1 MEEAGIE
8 PNQLQTINDIAAALC
23 VSKTTVSRA
32 ISGKGRIGKETREKV
47 LSYIEAHGYRPNLIA
62 KSLAESRTFNIA
74 VVIPAD
80 ADVHE
85 IPFFQ
90 VCLYSIT
97 EAVNARDYDVVVSV
111 TSAGNIAGLRRL
123 VKNRKV
129 DGVILT
135 RPLSDDKAVAF
146 LKTAGLPFAV
156 IGNCGDEL
164 VAQVDSDHDAG
175 CREATLYALSHRA
188 GPVILLAGN
197 PDHQVNK
204 DRFAGFCRALSESGA
219 GAERAS
225 VVWNAGSKSGIERK
239 MRNAMEASPGTLLCM
254 DDVIASRSLS
264 WLHRHGYSIPRDVSL
279 MSFHDSA
286 AMEDHIPSITA
297 LHVNIHDLGCAA
309 ANNLIDAANGRET
322 AKKILVPYRLIIRDS
337 SRI

>member
-1 MEEAGIE
+1 MRRVQSGVRLAVFLGVSVDLKKHPERRDAYVKSE
-8 PNQLQTINDIAAALC
+8 AAL
-23 VSKTTVSRA
+23 A
-32 ISGKGRIGKETREKV
+32 ALV
-47 LSYIEAHGYRPNLIA
+47 LQDKWDA
-62 KSLAESRTFNIA
+62 LAFST
-74 VVIPAD
+74 
-80 ADVHE
+80 
-85 IPFFQ
+85 
-90 VCLYSIT
+90 
-97 EAVNARDYDVVVSV
+97 
-111 TSAGNIAGLRRL
+111 
-123 VKNRKV
+123 
-129 DGVILT
+129 
-135 RPLSDDKAVAF
+135 
-146 LKTAGLPFAV
+146 
-156 IGNCGDEL
+156 
-164 VAQVDSDHDAG
+164 
-175 CREATLYALSHRA
+175 
-188 GPVILLAGN
+188 
-197 PDHQVNK
+197 
-204 DRFAGFCRALSESGA
+204 ALSESGA
-219 GAERAS
+219 GSERAS